1 MRAVLLLLILVVVI
15 AIGAIA
21 TGLININQT
30 QSAQAPDIDAT
41 RRGVEASGGQTPK
54 FDIETG
60 KVAVG
65 SRDATVKLP
74 AIEVRPAG
82 GSATQNPQAAPAPQ
96 DEVATTNS
104 TQR

>member
-41 RRGVEASGGQTPK
+41 RRGVEATGGQTPK

-74 AIEVRPAG
+74 AIEVRPG
-82 GSATQNPQAAPAPQ
+82 GSATQNPQATPAPQ